1 MQRHTRLALGLLL
14 ACSLTA
20 GALRADE
27 DTERSRPPTDA
38 AKAPAAEAN
47 PTKARAAKAKA
58 RPIEITPERETAA
71 LEFARQ
77 NHPEVAKLIEGLKTS
92 KPKEYQK
99 AIRELFRTSE
109 RLNTIREKNPE
120 RYALEVDAW
129 KLGSQMRLLAARMTM
144 ENDPGLEQELRE
156 TLGRQADVRLRLLEL
171 ERDSL
176 NRQLDKVNQRLDTVR
191 TSRDTDVES
200 ELQKVLHKIDV
211 ARAAERRQK
220 EAQRPAN
227 SGKPKNP
234 APKKK
239 AAPAA
244 ESKS

>member
-1 MQRHTRLALGLLL
+1 MQRYARLTLGLLL
-14 ACSLTA
+14 VCGLSAST
-20 GALRADE
+20 LRADDE
-27 DTERSRPPTDA
+27 TEKSNPPA
-38 AKAPAAEAN
+38 APVKAPDAAN
-47 PTKARAAKAKA
+47 PTKARAPKAKVK
-58 RPIEITPERETAA
+58 PIEITEEREAVA
-71 LEFARQ
+71 LEFAQQ
-77 NHPEVAKLIEGLKTS
+77 NHPELAKLIAGLKTS

-129 KLGSQMRLLAARMTM
+129 KLGSQVRLLAARMTM

-156 TLGRQADVRLRLLEL
+156 TLGQQADVRLRLLEL

-176 NRQLDKVNQRLDTVR
+176 NRQLEKVNQRLDTAR
-191 TSRDTDVES
+191 DSRSTDIES
-200 ELQKVLHKIDV
+200 ELQKVLHKID
-211 ARAAERRQK
+211 ATRAAERRQK
-220 EAQRPAN
+220 EAQKPAN
-227 SGKPKNP
+227 TAKPKNA